1 MVVLNVEY
9 SAGYSHIINLFS
21 MNNMAL
27 PTPQSVLIGNGEL
40 TLILEIICN
49 KILSYL
55 KNKDKLIRM
64 LCIA

>member
-40 TLILEIICN
+40 TLILEII
-49 KILSYL
+49 
-55 KNKDKLIRM
+55 
-64 LCIA
+64 